1 MANARAYPSPAVVRR
16 YLDLARAAGIE
27 PGGFEVSPDGTLRV
41 LPKAPPAKTT
51 LFDQLED
58 RL

>member
-1 MANARAYPSPAVVRR
+1 VVRR